1 MSELRYEAY
10 TIQAA
15 DFEEESSLPSLGELG
30 NVQQRARAELDEDD
44 EVFVGYGFLRGCF
57 PYRQQERYGRELR
70 ERSFDGYVL
79 ENEFLRAWFLP
90 GLGGRLISL
99 FDKEAGRELLFHN
112 DVLRVGN
119 LALRSAWFSG
129 GVEWNASI
137 IGHSPFP
144 CAPLF
149 AARTSLPDGTPVLRM
164 YEYERRRGVTYQ
176 MDFFLPDGSR
186 VLFARMRLVNE
197 NEEVVPTYW
206 WSNIAVP
213 EREDSR
219 VVIPA
224 DEAYVDRGEGV
235 RKEPVPVDATGAD
248 VTYPVRNPK
257 AIDHFWKLRR
267 GARPY
272 IAHLD
277 GEGYGLAQ
285 TSTSRLRGRKLFVWG
300 HTAGGRRWQEF
311 LSGAPDKRYVEI
323 QAGLAQTQYE
333 CVPMPP
339 RTAWEWLEAY
349 GPMHADPR
357 AVHGAWEDAQREV
370 EAQLDAWC
378 SREALE
384 ELLAS
389 TRDSLARRPA
399 QALLQQGSGWG
410 ALENRRRAHRG
421 ERGLS
426 PHLDFGECGAGQAQ
440 WALLLETGTLGHHD
454 PREAPPSW
462 CWGEDWLRL
471 LEEAAR
477 GAGGNDWYVH
487 LQLGV
492 TQFAAGRLPE
502 AKRAL
507 LRSCSLAPNAWASYA
522 LSRLFL
528 AEGDREAV
536 RRAALTA
543 LSLCPDDPCAAP
555 RCLGCLSEAGAF
567 ADVLSSFERLSP
579 AIAAL
584 PRVRLHRIRA
594 LIETGRP
601 EEALEDLTRD
611 GGLVVPDVR
620 EGEETTSALWIL
632 LWSRLLGVSEEE
644 AERRKP
650 VPAVFDFRMQG

>member
-99 FDKEAGRELLFHN
+99 FDKEAGRELLFRN

-137 IGHSPFP
+137 IGHSPFT

-267 GARPY
+267 GAR
-272 IAHLD
+272 
-277 GEGYGLAQ
+277 
-285 TSTSRLRGRKLFVWG
+285 RGRERLVRPP
-300 HTAGGRRWQEF
+300 AARR
-311 LSGAPDKRYVEI
+311 D
-323 QAGLAQTQYE
+323 
-333 CVPMPP
+333 
-339 RTAWEWLEAY
+339 
-349 GPMHADPR
+349 
-357 AVHGAWEDAQREV
+357 AV
-370 EAQLDAWC
+370 C
-378 SREALE
+378 
-384 ELLAS
+384 
-389 TRDSLARRPA
+389 RRPA
-399 QALLQQGSGWG
+399 SGG
-410 ALENRRRAHRG
+410 K
-421 ERGLS
+421 
-426 PHLDFGECGAGQAQ
+426 
-440 WALLLETGTLGHHD
+440 T
-454 PREAPPSW
+454 
-462 CWGEDWLRL
+462 
-471 LEEAAR
+471 
-477 GAGGNDWYVH
+477 
-487 LQLGV
+487 
-492 TQFAAGRLPE
+492 
-502 AKRAL
+502 RAL

-594 LIETGRP
+594 LIEAGRP